1 MTEERNQILVKSR
14 SIADGNARI
23 QDGALKGSAEKK
35 MHDEQNYLCFAPNV
49 LRASHKES
57 QMGCRSE
64 VRETG
69 N

>member
-1 MTEERNQILVKSR
+1 
-14 SIADGNARI
+14 
-23 QDGALKGSAEKK
+23 
-35 MHDEQNYLCFAPNV
+35 MHDEQSDLCLAPNV

-57 QMGCRSE
+57 RIGCSNV